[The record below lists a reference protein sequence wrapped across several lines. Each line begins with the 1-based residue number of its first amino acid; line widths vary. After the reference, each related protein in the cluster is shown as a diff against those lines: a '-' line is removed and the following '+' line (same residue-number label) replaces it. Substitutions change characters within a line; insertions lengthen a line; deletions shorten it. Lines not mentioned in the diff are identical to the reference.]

1 MFVRLDTEQQHR
13 PGVCQNLDNEAAIGH
28 LTKIF
33 PNIPPKGAPAPKQ
46 PKAMSFVR
54 PGGNVFPRMPR
65 AVGAMAAAAR
75 P

>member
-13 PGVCQNLDNEAAIGH
+13 PGGCQNLANEVANGH

-33 PNIPPKGAPAPKQ
+33 PNIPPRGAPAPKQ

-54 PGGNVFPRMPR
+54 PGGKVFPKIPR
-65 AVGAMAAAAR
+65 AVGAIAAAAR